1 MSEEKVKEN
10 IDAHWWVY
18 MILCSDDT
26 YYTGITTNLDRRFK
40 QHETGKGAKYFYG
53 RKPVEFVFKEGG
65 HDRSS
70 ASQREA
76 AIKSLSRQKKIA
88 LFQS

>member
-1 MSEEKVKEN
+1 MSEAASTEN
-10 IDAHWWVY
+10 SDIQWWVY
-18 MILCSDDT
+18 IILCSDDT

-40 QHETGKGAKYFYG
+40 QHEAGKGAKYFYG

-65 HDRSS
+65 HDRST

-88 LFQS
+88 LFKS